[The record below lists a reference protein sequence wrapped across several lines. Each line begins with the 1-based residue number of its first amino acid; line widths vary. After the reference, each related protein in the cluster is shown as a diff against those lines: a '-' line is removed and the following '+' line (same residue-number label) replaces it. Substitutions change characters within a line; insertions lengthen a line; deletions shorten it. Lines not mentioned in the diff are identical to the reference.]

1 MCQRLGLC
9 HMFRAWFN
17 LIIIFWEMW
26 NFFQVRYCLVY
37 VFVMDLHALG
47 LLSIA
52 ANGEVLK
59 IFLSGFQVFNPEN
72 YDKMVALIGLKRVFF
87 IIL

>member
-1 MCQRLGLC
+1 
-9 HMFRAWFN
+9 
-17 LIIIFWEMW
+17 
-26 NFFQVRYCLVY
+26 
-37 VFVMDLHALG
+37 MDLHALG